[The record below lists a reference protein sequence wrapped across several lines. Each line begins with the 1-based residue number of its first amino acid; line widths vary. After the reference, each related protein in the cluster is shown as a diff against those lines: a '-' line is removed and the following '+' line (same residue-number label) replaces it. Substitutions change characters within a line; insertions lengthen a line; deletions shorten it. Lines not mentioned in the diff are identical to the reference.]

1 MKTEKKKKPHRQKKP
16 MWKEK
21 TEREIEHMRGELLI
35 SNELQRG
42 INVKG
47 RACRTLKRK
56 YKINKVN
63 IIIIKDTAKQ
73 KMQLKTKRLRR
84 Y

>member
-1 MKTEKKKKPHRQKKP
+1 

-21 TEREIEHMRGELLI
+21 IEREIEHMRGELLI
-35 SNELQRG
+35 LNELQRG
-42 INVKG
+42 INVKR

-56 YKINKVN
+56 YKTNKVN

-73 KMQLKTKRLRR
+73 KMQLKSKRLRR

>member
-1 MKTEKKKKPHRQKKP
+1 MKTKKKKNPHRQKKP

-21 TEREIEHMRGELLI
+21 IEREIEHMRGELLI
-35 SNELQRG
+35 LNKLQRG
-42 INVKG
+42 INVKR

-56 YKINKVN
+56 YKTNKVN

-73 KMQLKTKRLRR
+73 KMQLKSKRLRR

>member
-1 MKTEKKKKPHRQKKP
+1 

-21 TEREIEHMRGELLI
+21 IERQREHMRGELLI
-35 SNELQRG
+35 LNELQRG
-42 INVKG
+42 INVKR

-56 YKINKVN
+56 YKTNKVN

-73 KMQLKTKRLRR
+73 KMQLKSKRLRR